1 MLIPQWFIDGGLYMH
16 LIVMALFVAI
26 IMIVVAGQSCR
37 SSSQLTFLKI
47 TLVFVF
53 MPAVLGISGFYIGYI
68 QIMSAVPMV
77 DPSMKQEIYDASMT
91 VARYPLIFGG
101 LCSLFLLLIWF
112 VNYHFCKSGRE

>member
-1 MLIPQWFIDGGLYMH
+1 MIIPQWFVDGGPYMYF
-16 LIVMALFVAI
+16 IVMALFVAMILI
-26 IMIVVAGQSCR
+26 IVAGLNCH
-37 SSSQLTFLKI
+37 SSSQRTFLKI

-68 QIMSAVPMV
+68 QIMSALPAV
-77 DPSMKQEIYDASMT
+77 DPSLKLELYEVSMT

-112 VNYHFCKSGRE
+112 ASYHFSKSDRE